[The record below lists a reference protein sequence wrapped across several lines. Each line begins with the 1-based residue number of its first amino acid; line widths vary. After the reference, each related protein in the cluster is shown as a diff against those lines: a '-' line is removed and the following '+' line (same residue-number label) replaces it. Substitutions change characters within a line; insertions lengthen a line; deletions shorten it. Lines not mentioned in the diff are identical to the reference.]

1 MLDTSMPQ
9 TSGALPTV
17 PATRS
22 AQLTSPE
29 RNWAPLRPTAPID
42 ISEREKLSLK
52 ARMRFT
58 WRITD
63 KGCAPTT
70 TDCRMAD
77 TIANPFSWV
86 ERKKKL
92 IDAWAWP
99 IQSNWI
105 LR

>member
-22 AQLTSPE
+22 AQLNSPE
-29 RNWAPLRPTAPID
+29 RDWAPLRLSRPIE

-63 KGCAPTT
+63 KAAAPTRP
-70 TDCRMAD
+70 DCRKAD

-86 ERKKKL
+86 ERKKKVT
-92 IDAWAWP
+92 DEWAWP